1 MEKYHETENN
11 YEKFNIIM
19 KAREFM
25 KGVFNGKNIDID
37 YYNRIYNTCIDICKT
52 ILEADVFYVGLISI
66 LFDIDNEKIFENN
79 KNNENLNLFLKD
91 YKLDEEY
98 KDKIIDSIN
107 AISKFNENQSIQPI
121 NLEEC
126 IIMDAIIL
134 EHYGATGLS
143 LIFSK
148 GGKNKMI
155 LFDPNDF
162 EIIKENERIKKEKIR
177 QKLEE
182 KIKRKHKKNMTSN
195 EKLEEKKPKSIIGYL
210 EEEIINMKNKLHT
223 DKAKLIA
230 IQKQEFMF
238 DFLKQFYKEIGE
250 KEHIKNIEDKKNNE
264 IEKEIERFSKKK
276 NKEIYKLINE
286 EKEKENQREIKKNNL
301 DDEIEQEKL
310 EEIFEIE
317 RGKANKRIL
326 EKKKEIEKEI
336 EDYKKLLKENNN
348 SEENDNK
355 NNENEINES
364 EINEDENNNQNVSK
378 SVSTVK
384 NNKITILRY

>member
-98 KDKIIDSIN
+98 KNKIIDSIN

-182 KIKRKHKKNMTSN
+182 KTKRKHKKNMTSN
-195 EKLEEKKPKSIIGYL
+195 EKLEVKKPKSIIGYL

-336 EDYKKLLKENNN
+336 EDYKKLLIENNN

>member
-98 KDKIIDSIN
+98 KNKIIDSIN

-182 KIKRKHKKNMTSN
+182 K
-195 EKLEEKKPKSIIGYL
+195 KPKSIIGYL
-210 EEEIINMKNKLHT
+210 EEEIVNMKNKLHT

-336 EDYKKLLKENNN
+336 EDYKKLLIENNN

>member
-317 RGKANKRIL
+317 RGKANKSIF

-336 EDYKKLLKENNN
+336 EDYKKLLIENNN

-378 SVSTVK
+378 SISTVK